1 MKRTTKT
8 VMMALAATVI
18 TGSAFAQVDS
28 TKTDS
33 TVVSTDST
41 QTDKKDDKEKSKE
54 DSTATPTP
62 PQASVAP
69 SVKNNTYVWVA
80 TNRELLGNKKIAIEA
95 EKQEA

>member
-41 QTDKKDDKEKSKE
+41 QTDKKDDKSKE

-80 TNRELLGNKKIAIEA
+80 TNRELLGSKQTAVEA

>member
-41 QTDKKDDKEKSKE
+41 QTDKKDDKSKE

-80 TNRELLGNKKIAIEA
+80 TNRELLGNKQTAVEA

>member
-1 MKRTTKT
+1 
-8 VMMALAATVI
+8 MMALAATVI

-41 QTDKKDDKEKSKE
+41 QTDKKDKSKE

-62 PQASVAP
+62 PQASVTS
-69 SVKNNTYVWVA
+69 SVKNHTYVWVT
-80 TNRELLGNKKIAIEA
+80 TNRELLGNKKTAIEA